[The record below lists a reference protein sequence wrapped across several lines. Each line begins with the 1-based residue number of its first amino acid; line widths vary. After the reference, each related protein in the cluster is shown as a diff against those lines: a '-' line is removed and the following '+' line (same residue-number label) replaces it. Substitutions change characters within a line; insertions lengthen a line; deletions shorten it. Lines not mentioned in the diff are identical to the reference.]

1 MIQNPS
7 AWMTPYGIAVLLG
20 IAYLLAATVM
30 TIIGLVD
37 IWSKWNKDNTTKIVW
52 TLINV
57 VLWPV
62 GWIAVAVFT
71 SSQKKQLA

>member
-7 AWMTPYGIAVLLG
+7 AWMTPYGIALLLG

-37 IWSKWNKDNTTKIVW
+37 TWGKWNKDNTTKIVW

-71 SSQKKQLA
+71 SSQKKQL